1 MDGVVKFLRSPHG
14 SNSLSAKPPLLLIRA
29 DASAG
34 IGAGHVMRCLAL
46 AKAWQKTGA
55 VVVCVMA
62 ESIAALEERLLRE
75 DVAVKKIAAEPGSKA
90 DADRT
95 IAEAHHANPAWVVV
109 DGYCFDP
116 IYISNLKAAGLRTMF
131 LDDDGRFDSYPA
143 HAVLNQNI
151 SASSPMYAKRD
162 ASTQLLLGPEYV
174 LLRPEFLI
182 EPRAREHPAIA
193 RKVLVTM
200 GGSDSENVT
209 GKILVALLAMDSNFE
224 AKIVVGAGSPWQ
236 NELQAL
242 AIQRRGF
249 ELVRSPANMASLM
262 RWADAAISGAGGTVW
277 ELAYL
282 GLPAIVIALSQ
293 DQRQIA
299 RGLADN
305 DVAVSLGW
313 HANLSDDCIIAALR
327 GLLADRKRRLAM
339 SELSQKLVDGRGAER
354 VVTFLQK
361 VI

>member
-1 MDGVVKFLRSPHG
+1 MTSG
-14 SNSLSAKPPLLLIRA
+14 KPSLLIRA

-46 AKAWQKTGA
+46 AKAWQKSGG

-62 ESIAALEERLLRE
+62 ENIVALEERLTRE
-75 DVAVKKIAAEPGSKA
+75 DVTVMKIAAAPGSKA

-109 DGYCFDP
+109 DGYRFDP
-116 IYISNLKAAGLRTMF
+116 PYISNLNAVGLRTLF

-143 HAVLNQNI
+143 HVVLNQNI
-151 SASSPMYAKRD
+151 SAISAMYAKRE
-162 ASTQLLLGPEYV
+162 ASTQLLLGSKYV

-200 GGSDSENVT
+200 GGSDSEDVT
-209 GKILVALLAMDSNFE
+209 GKILTALLAMDANFE
-224 AKIVVGAGSPWQ
+224 AKIVVGGGNPWQ
-236 NELQAL
+236 NELQVL
-242 AIQRRGF
+242 ADQRRGF
-249 ELVRSPANMASLM
+249 ELEKSPANMASLM
-262 RWADAAISGAGGTVW
+262 QWADVAISGAGGTVW

-282 GLPAIVIALSQ
+282 GVPAIVIALSQ

-299 RGLADN
+299 TGLAEN
-305 DVAVSLGW
+305 GTAVSLGW
-313 HANLSDDCIIAALR
+313 HANLSDDRIADALR
-327 GLLADRKRRLAM
+327 SLLADPQRRQAM
-339 SELSQKLVDGRGAER
+339 SELGQKLVDGRGAER
-354 VVTFLQK
+354 VVTFLQNSL
-361 VI
+361 